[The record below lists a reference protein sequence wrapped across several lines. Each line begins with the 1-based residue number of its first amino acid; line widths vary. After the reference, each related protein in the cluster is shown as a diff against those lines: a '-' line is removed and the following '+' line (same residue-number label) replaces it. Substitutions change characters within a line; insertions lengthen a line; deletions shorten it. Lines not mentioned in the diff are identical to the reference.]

1 MSLRSLNK
9 QIEQRRQAL
18 EKQRRCA
25 LSLMEQQKAQALTQ
39 ANRIPLPLAML
50 GAFAAGFIIQRV
62 YNKPS
67 TRSLVNWYLTLR
79 NF

>member
-1 MSLRSLNK
+1 
-9 QIEQRRQAL
+9 
-18 EKQRRCA
+18 
-25 LSLMEQQKAQALTQ
+25 MEQQKVQALTQ
-39 ANRIPLPLAML
+39 ANRVPLPLAML